1 MKRTSAWYLATVG
14 AGLLLFAQPGRAD
27 LITLNGNLDASQV
40 VDGGGSTST
49 ATGFGTVTI
58 DTTLFTIT
66 TDLSWSG
73 LSGPTARAHLHDAP
87 EGQSRLTPPNNNF
100 FHELLSDMS
109 VPLSEQ
115 VPCGF
120 DVAKG
125 GGLTDCAP
133 TTGTAHDVLQLSAGQ
148 GSDIIEP
155 PALGFPDFA
164 SLTAAF
170 ERDGVYI
177 DMHTQRYPSGE
188 IRGQLLL
195 VTVPEPATLSL
206 LGLGLASVGLM
217 RRRTKTTAVVK
228 LSDLLRVHRRR
239 RSSRCRCAAQ

>member
-1 MKRTSAWYLATVG
+1 VKRTSFWNLAIAG
-14 AGLLLFAQPGRAD
+14 AGLSLFAQPGRAD
-27 LITLNGNLDASQV
+27 LITLNGNLNASQV

-87 EGQSRLTPPNNNF
+87 EGQSRLIPPNNNF

-109 VPLSEQ
+109 VPLSDQ

-120 DVAKG
+120 YVAMAA
-125 GGLTDCAP
+125 LTACAP
-133 TTGTAHDVLQLSAGQ
+133 ATGGAHDVLRLSAGQ
-148 GSDIIEP
+148 GSDIIEGP
-155 PALGFPDFA
+155 GLGFPNFA

-170 ERDGVYI
+170 EQDGVYI
-177 DMHTQRYPSGE
+177 DMHTQRYPGSE
-188 IRGQLLL
+188 IRGQLRL
-195 VTVPEPATLSL
+195 VTVPEPATLVL
-206 LGLGLASVGLM
+206 LGFGLASVGFM
-217 RRRTKTTAVVK
+217 RWRKK
-228 LSDLLRVHRRR
+228 H
-239 RSSRCRCAAQ
+239 